1 MLNDT
6 ENKPSTDNL
15 EVDNNASQIQGAS
28 GSNKKKATSTSL
40 ANRKYYEC
48 TTSMNA
54 YLANMT
60 KAMRENKTVIINNVG
75 EFLPPDLEE
84 FLKTFDKTKNSL
96 YLRTKAPNPKFG
108 PEVSTSVNIIN
119 FLVNDKGLEEQILST
134 VVRIEREEAENNIRN
149 NIKKM
154 FELQK
159 SLDKNEENT
168 LMKLNNAGDNY
179 LDDDLLIKE
188 LEGSTKN
195 STANQKLIMETSQDI
210 EKINASREEYRP
222 LARKVSKYFFVLY
235 LMNSVNNMYE
245 FSLKH
250 YISLFEKSVKLS
262 TDPRNMGGD
271 SSEDRIKSIE
281 KVHLERVISYANQC
295 LFEKDKLLFA
305 FQLCLETIFS
315 NDEEQKKELEKKG
328 LGKYMMQQKK
338 DEMDEDNPQPKKQMG
353 ECNPMISLIYKN
365 FQCY

>member
-1 MLNDT
+1 MLLEN
-6 ENKPSTDNL
+6 ENKPSTDNI
-15 EVDNNASQIQGAS
+15 EVENVQGQSSSA
-28 GSNKKKATSTSL
+28 SNKKKAAIASL

-84 FLKTFDKTKNSL
+84 FLKTFDKSKHSL
-96 YLRTKAPNPKFG
+96 YLRTKVPNPKFG

-119 FLVNDKGLEEQILST
+119 FLVNEKGLEEQILST

-179 LDDDLLIKE
+179 LDDDLLIQE

-262 TDPRNMGGD
+262 TDPRSMGGD

-315 NDEEQKKELEKKG
+315 NDEEQKKEMEKKG
-328 LGKYMMQQKK
+328 LTKFMAQQKK
-338 DEMDEDNPQPKKQMG
+338 DEMDEDNPQPKRTLGGM
-353 ECNPMISLIYKN
+353 PTYDLMIMVTSMIKW
-365 FQCY
+365 

>member
-1 MLNDT
+1 M
-6 ENKPSTDNL
+6 
-15 EVDNNASQIQGAS
+15 
-28 GSNKKKATSTSL
+28 
-40 ANRKYYEC
+40 
-48 TTSMNA
+48 
-54 YLANMT
+54 
-60 KAMRENKTVIINNVG
+60 
-75 EFLPPDLEE
+75 
-84 FLKTFDKTKNSL
+84 
-96 YLRTKAPNPKFG
+96 PNPKFG
-108 PEVSTSVNIIN
+108 PEVATSVNIIN

-195 STANQKLIMETSQDI
+195 STANQKLIAETSQDI

-250 YISLFEKSVKLS
+250 YIY
-262 TDPRNMGGD
+262 
-271 SSEDRIKSIE
+271 I
-281 KVHLERVISYANQC
+281 
-295 LFEKDKLLFA
+295 
-305 FQLCLETIFS
+305 
-315 NDEEQKKELEKKG
+315 
-328 LGKYMMQQKK
+328 
-338 DEMDEDNPQPKKQMG
+338 
-353 ECNPMISLIYKN
+353 
-365 FQCY
+365 